1 MCRTLFIYQKSLQT
15 TWSMQT
21 VEVIRS
27 IGIVL
32 LYICTI
38 LLVELQYSARIYLT
52 KHERLH
58 LAYFYPAH
66 TENS

>member
-1 MCRTLFIYQKSLQT
+1 
-15 TWSMQT
+15 MQT

-38 LLVELQYSARIYLT
+38 LLVELQYRIRAHLT
-52 KHERLH
+52 KHEMVG
-58 LAYFYPAH
+58 AYSFFLTRTY
-66 TENS
+66 TK

>member
-1 MCRTLFIYQKSLQT
+1 
-15 TWSMQT
+15 MQT

-38 LLVELQYSARIYLT
+38 LLVELQRRRAHLLNKTWKIVYKSFILPRTHT
-52 KHERLH
+52 K
-58 LAYFYPAH
+58 
-66 TENS
+66 